1 MLLLD
6 LADELLTGSLPPGLL
21 TAWLPE
27 PLPAAALV
35 ILGSLYAIGRRRLS
49 QLSHHLRPGELGRR
63 RYFIGGFL
71 ALAAALA
78 SPLHPL
84 GEELFF
90 LHMVQHVLLVSVAAP
105 LLLLANPMPVIL
117 WALSPP
123 LRARLGRALSG
134 SSSAIRVLR
143 FLTQPLVAWWV
154 FALNL
159 WAWHVPVAYEAALEH
174 EPLHYLQ
181 HLLFFL
187 TAVLFWWPVI
197 GPAPLRSRLSYPARM
212 LYVFVAW
219 LPNSL
224 LGALITFAPLVLVP
238 HYAARPRLWGIDVM
252 TDQQLAGLL
261 MWIPGDL
268 IYATTMII
276 LLLAILREEDRR
288 EARTAA
294 AL

>member
-1 MLLLD
+1 MLLLGLIGELLPAPS
-6 LADELLTGSLPPGLL
+6 LADLF
-21 TAWLPE
+21 AVWVPE
-27 PLPAAALV
+27 PVPTAALV
-35 ILGSLYAIGRRRLS
+35 LLGSLYVIGRRRLS
-49 QLSHHLRPGELGRR
+49 RLSHHLRPGELGRR
-63 RYFIGGFL
+63 RYFAGAFL
-71 ALAAALA
+71 ALAAALV

-90 LHMVQHVLLVSVAAP
+90 LHMVQHVLLISVAAP
-105 LLLLANPMPVIL
+105 LLLLSNPMPIML

-123 LRARLGRALSG
+123 LRARLGRELAR
-134 SSSAIRVLR
+134 SSVPIRVLR
-143 FLTQPLVAWWV
+143 FLTRPLVAWWV

-159 WAWHVPVAYEAALEH
+159 WFWHLPAAYEAALES
-174 EPLHYLQ
+174 EPVHYLQ

-197 GPAPLRSRLSYPARM
+197 GPAPLRSRLGYLARM

-224 LGALITFAPLVLVP
+224 LGALITFAPVVLIP
-238 HYAARPRLWGIDVM
+238 HYASRPRLWGIDVL

-268 IYATTMII
+268 IYATTMIV

-294 AL
+294 VL